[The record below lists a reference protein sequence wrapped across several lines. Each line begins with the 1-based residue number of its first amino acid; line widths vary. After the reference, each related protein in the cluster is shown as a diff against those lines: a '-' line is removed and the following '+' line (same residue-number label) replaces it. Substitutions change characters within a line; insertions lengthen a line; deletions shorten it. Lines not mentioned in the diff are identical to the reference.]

1 LLVHPRNP
9 PFQLPNV
16 PVAPWAAECSGQLP
30 CCSRLALSDGVVLK
44 DTPREIG
51 RLFGAALGFE
61 WTSMISTLCTHRG
74 RCTRCGCP
82 YRDSRRGKRLVID
95 RTVSRRPD
103 LSATAAV
110 KNVAR
115 PNAFSHSMLLPERAI
130 GTIGLKSA
138 AIATKTT
145 AHEYFPARIACLTSR

>member
-1 LLVHPRNP
+1 
-9 PFQLPNV
+9 
-16 PVAPWAAECSGQLP
+16 
-30 CCSRLALSDGVVLK
+30 
-44 DTPREIG
+44 
-51 RLFGAALGFE
+51 
-61 WTSMISTLCTHRG
+61 MISSLCTHRG

-95 RTVSRRPD
+95 RTVSLRPD
-103 LSATAAV
+103 LNATAAV

-145 AHEYFPARIACLTSR
+145 AHEYFPARIACLTSRMAEKQTTIATNTWLLAPRNNTARSNIVVATHFMMFVIIG